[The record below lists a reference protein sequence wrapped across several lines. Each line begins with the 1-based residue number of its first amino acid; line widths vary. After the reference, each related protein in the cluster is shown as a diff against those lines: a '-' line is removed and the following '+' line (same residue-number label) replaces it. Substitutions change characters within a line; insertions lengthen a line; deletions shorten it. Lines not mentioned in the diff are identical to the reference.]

1 MTQNKANRIATKQIC
16 SGDEFENAIKDGV
29 TLADF
34 NGPWCAPCHSQEP
47 ILEKLAG
54 QFQGKASIVTMNVND
69 NQDLA
74 MKLGIRSIPTLI
86 IFKNNKEVQRFVG
99 LQPETTLSEALE
111 GFLE

>member
-1 MTQNKANRIATKQIC
+1 MPQNKANRIATKQIC
-16 SGDEFENAIKDGV
+16 SGDELENAIKDGV

-34 NGPWCAPCHSQEP
+34 NAPWCALCHSQEP
-47 ILEKLAG
+47 ILEKLAW

-69 NQDLA
+69 NEDLA
-74 MKLGIRSIPTLI
+74 MRLGIRSIPSLI